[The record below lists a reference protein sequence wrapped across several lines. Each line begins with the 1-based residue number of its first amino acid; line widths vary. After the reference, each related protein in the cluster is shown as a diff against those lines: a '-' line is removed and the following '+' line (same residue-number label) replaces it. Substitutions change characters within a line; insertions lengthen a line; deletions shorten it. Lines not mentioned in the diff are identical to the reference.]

1 MMKDNPEMHTHD
13 LQQDNRS
20 RRADPMLGSMAGNAA
35 QREPKAV
42 IMMQRID
49 RFESV
54 ISRLCS
60 LRDRIQNGDNVPTGV
75 DDKVQENPLPTVAT
89 VLNEGPEI
97 LQIQYNKMNDLIEQI
112 ESELF

>member
-13 LQQDNRS
+13 LQQDGRS
-20 RRADPMLGSMAGNAA
+20 RRADPMLGSMAATAA

-42 IMMQRID
+42 TMMNRID
-49 RFESV
+49 RFEEV
-54 ISRLCS
+54 ILRLCN
-60 LRDRIQNGDNVPTGV
+60 LRDRIQNGDDVPIGV
-75 DDKVQENPLPTVAT
+75 DAKISEAPVSTVAT

-97 LQIQYNKMNDLIEQI
+97 LQIQFNKMNDLLEQI